1 MQRER
6 GPWSIPQEVSD
17 GTRSSWSLVQSTSFL
32 SQATLSV
39 TREREF
45 REIQRNGGFEP
56 YVFWQAWV
64 NSHPE
69 TYLPSLPSGLTSHGF
84 SQFISN
90 LFLCLFVCLFV
101 LLIKPG
107 GSYKSGKGSA
117 TELHL
122 TAHPPVLWWVGL
134 GT

>member
-45 REIQRNGGFEP
+45 RESNEMEGLSLMYFGRPGSIPTQRHIYP
-56 YVFWQAWV
+56 L
-64 NSHPE
+64 
-69 TYLPSLPSGLTSHGF
+69 YLL
-84 SQFISN
+84 
-90 LFLCLFVCLFV
+90 V
-101 LLIKPG
+101 
-107 GSYKSGKGSA
+107 
-117 TELHL
+117 
-122 TAHPPVLWWVGL
+122 
-134 GT
+134 